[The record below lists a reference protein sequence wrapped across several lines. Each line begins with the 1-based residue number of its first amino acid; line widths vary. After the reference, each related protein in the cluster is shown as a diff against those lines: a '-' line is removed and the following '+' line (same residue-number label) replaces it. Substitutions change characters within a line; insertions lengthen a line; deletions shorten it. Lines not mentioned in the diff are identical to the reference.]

1 MDGIEATEQING
13 SAMPADDIKETR
25 GKETRAG
32 VSVTVTGVVANIF
45 LIIFKFVAGIFGHS
59 HALII
64 DAVHSVSD
72 LFTDVVVLF
81 GLQAGRKAPDE
92 KHHFGHARIETMAS
106 AFVGLALLL
115 TAFYLGIDSA
125 LNIYNHV
132 EYHPTGLA
140 LLGAGISILLKEA
153 LYHYTVRT
161 GKRLKSQLIIA
172 NAWHHRSDALS
183 SVAVLIGVG
192 GAIINPSWH
201 MLDSFAGLLVSF
213 FIVKVG
219 LEILGRSLRE
229 FTDASPSQDV
239 LDKISA
245 CAESVEG
252 VLDIHDLR
260 VRITAGLYQM
270 EIHIVVDGRLT
281 VIEGHRIAKTVEAC
295 LFSEVENIAQI
306 IVHVDPDIR

>member
-1 MDGIEATEQING
+1 MSTPGIIDTGEKTVKSGIY
-13 SAMPADDIKETR
+13 
-25 GKETRAG
+25 
-32 VSVTVTGVVANIF
+32 VTVTGIVVNTF
-45 LIIFKFVAGIFGHS
+45 LILFKVLAGIFGHS

-81 GLQAGRKAPDE
+81 GLRIGRKAPDE
-92 KHHFGHARIETMAS
+92 KHHFGHARLETMAS
-106 AFVGLALLL
+106 AIVGLALLL
-115 TAFYLGIDSA
+115 TALYLGIDSA

-161 GKRLKSQLIIA
+161 GRKLKSQLIIA

-183 SVAVLIGVG
+183 SVAVLIGVA

-201 MLDSFAGLLVSF
+201 VLDSFAGLLVSF

-229 FTDASPSQDV
+229 FTDASPPQEE
-239 LDKISA
+239 LEKINA
-245 CAESVEG
+245 CAKSVEG
-252 VLDIHDLR
+252 VLDIHDLKAR
-260 VRITAGLYQM
+260 MTAGLYQM
-270 EIHIVVDGRLT
+270 EIHIVVDGRLS
-281 VIEGHRIAKTVEAC
+281 VIEGHRIAKEVEAC
-295 LFSEVENIAQI
+295 LFSEVEKIAKVI
-306 IVHVDPDIR
+306 IHVDPDMREIMT